1 MSKSDKTKQRIL
13 GAAMAEAAQ
22 YGYSHVTREAIA
34 QRAETSPALVSHYF
48 GTMVELRRAII
59 SEAIRA
65 RHLRIVAQGL
75 LDKHPKAKRAPDEL
89 KAAALA
95 EVMR

>member
-13 GAAMAEAAQ
+13 DAAMIEAAQ
-22 YGYSHVTREAIA
+22 VGYMRVTRNAIA
-34 QRAETSPALVSHYF
+34 ERAETSRALVSHYF
-48 GTMVELRRAII
+48 GTMVTMRRAIM

>member
-13 GAAMAEAAQ
+13 GAAMTEATQ
-22 YGYSHVTREAIA
+22 RGYAHVTREAIA

-48 GTMVELRRAII
+48 GTMVTMRRAIM

>member
-1 MSKSDKTKQRIL
+1 MSKSDKTKQHIL
-13 GAAMAEAAQ
+13 DCAMVVSARV
-22 YGYSHVTREAIA
+22 GYAHATREAIA
-34 QRAETSPALVSHYF
+34 QRAELSPALVSHYF
-48 GTMVELRRAII
+48 GTMVELRRAIM